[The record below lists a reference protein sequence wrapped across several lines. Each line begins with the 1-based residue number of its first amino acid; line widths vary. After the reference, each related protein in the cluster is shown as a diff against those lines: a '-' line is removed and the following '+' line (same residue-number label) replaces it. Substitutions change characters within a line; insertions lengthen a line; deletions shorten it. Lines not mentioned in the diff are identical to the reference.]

1 MKPPVTKKKTTI
13 KFITLGCSK
22 NLVDSEKVLGRLPED
37 RFYLMHEGADAADIV
52 VINTC
57 GFINDAKEESIDA
70 ILEVVD
76 ARKKGLVREVIVTGC
91 LSERYRETL
100 RQEIPEV
107 DAWFGARDPA
117 ELFRYLRAAYSGSDP
132 RRFLTTPKHYAYLK
146 ISEGCDR
153 TCSFCAI
160 PLIRGKYVSTPVDG
174 LVQEA
179 MLLSGKGVKEL
190 ILVAQD
196 LSYYGM
202 DLYGKPLLGGLLRA
216 LCGVNGIHWLRLH
229 YAYPHQFPDDVLKLM
244 ASEPKICKYLDI
256 PLQHISDAILYSMRR
271 GHTKKGTLHFLE
283 KVRKAVPGIALRTT
297 LMVGYPGESDKE
309 FRELEDFVGEI
320 RFDRLGVFTYSPE
333 EGTKA
338 YGLGDPVPESIKQER
353 AEALME
359 LQAGISHE
367 KNRSK
372 VGQVMQVVVDS
383 EEKDFFLGRTEFDSP
398 EVDNDVLVEKAPGLL
413 PGQFIQARITGA
425 SAFELHARPEHTK

>member
-1 MKPPVTKKKTTI
+1 MMPPATKKKTTI
-13 KFITLGCSK
+13 KLITLGCSK
-22 NLVDSEKVLGRLPED
+22 NLVDSEKILGQLPED
-37 RFYLMHEGADAADIV
+37 RFSLVHEGADAADIV
-52 VINTC
+52 LINTC

-70 ILEVVD
+70 ILEVVE

-91 LSERYRETL
+91 LSERYMETL

-117 ELFRYLRAAYSGSDP
+117 GLFRYLRAAYAGSDP
-132 RRFLTTPKHYAYLK
+132 RRFLTTPRHYAYLK

-160 PLIRGKYVSTPVDG
+160 PLIKGNYVSASVDE
-174 LVQEA
+174 LVREA
-179 MLLSGKGVKEL
+179 ELLSGKGVKEL
-190 ILVAQD
+190 LLVAQD

-202 DLYGKPLLGGLLRA
+202 DLYGKPLLGALLRA

-229 YAYPHQFPDDVLKLM
+229 YAYPYKFPDDILQLM

-283 KVRKAVPGIALRTT
+283 KIRKAVPGIALRTT
-297 LMVGYPGESDKE
+297 LMVGYPGESDRE
-309 FRELEDFVGEI
+309 FKELEDFVGEI

-333 EGTKA
+333 EGTRA

-372 VGQVMQVVVDS
+372 VGQVLQVVIDS

-413 PGQFIQARITGA
+413 PGQFIRARIKGA
-425 SAFELHARPEHTK
+425 SAFELHARLEL

>member
-1 MKPPVTKKKTTI
+1 MKPPATEKKTTI
-13 KFITLGCSK
+13 KLITLGCSK
-22 NLVDSEKVLGRLPED
+22 NLVDSEKILGQLPED

-70 ILEVVD
+70 ILEVVE
-76 ARKKGLVREVIVTGC
+76 ARKKGLVHEVIVTGC

-100 RQEIPEV
+100 RKEIPEV

-117 ELFRYLRAAYSGSDP
+117 ELFRYLRAAYAGSDP

-160 PLIRGKYVSTPVDG
+160 PLIRGNYVSTPVDE

-179 MLLSGKGVKEL
+179 TLLSGKGVKEL

-202 DLYGKPLLGGLLRA
+202 DLSGKPLLGGLLRA
-216 LCGVNGIHWLRLH
+216 LSGLSGIQWLRLH
-229 YAYPHQFPDDVLKLM
+229 YAYPHKFPEDVMQLM

-256 PLQHISDAILYSMRR
+256 PLQHISDAILLSMRR

-309 FRELEDFVGEI
+309 FKELEDFVGEM

-333 EGTKA
+333 EGTKS

-372 VGQVMQVVVDS
+372 IGQVMQVVIDS
-383 EEKDFFLGRTEFDSP
+383 DEKDFFLGRTEFDSP

-425 SAFELHARPEHTK
+425 AAFELHARPEF